1 MYNQNKWWDEVV
13 EHGDLYHFTDN
24 GNGTANI
31 SPFPGEV
38 IQTGTPQN
46 QFNFDNLEN
55 GVQGAHIAAAILLF
69 NLLHFERRQGEQYD
83 GMEADID
90 ALRERL
96 ERTERAAA
104 DALETGE
111 EIKFVAALTMF
122 GNLQQQREN
131 IAAFEETSEVTRDIQ
146 FIAAMTMFGNLQWQR
161 QDEAQFTMLSEE
173 TLGEEHEITLTN
185 SKRYPFNSTMDN
197 PITVA
202 LATRRRNLFYSVETE
217 VVSHNGEVGEIH
229 VTNKAL
235 NGFKISFD
243 GPAKAVTLIVRIKGG
258 MT

>member
-1 MYNQNKWWDEVV
+1 MFKQTIWRDHVTQYRDRYRETQNPDGSFTHTRV
-13 EHGDLYHFTDN
+13 E
-24 GNGTANI
+24 
-31 SPFPGEV
+31 GEV
-38 IQTGTPQN
+38 IQEGTPHN
-46 QFNFDNLEN
+46 QTNMNALGD
-55 GVQGAHIAAAILLF
+55 GIQDAHISIAFLLF
-69 NLLHFERRQGEQYD
+69 RLLLHEKEQGEQYD

-96 ERTERAAA
+96 ERTEQAAA
-104 DALETGE
+104 DALETDE

-173 TLGEEHEITLTN
+173 TLGEEHQITLTN

-197 PITVA
+197 PVTVA
-202 LATRRRNLFYSVETE
+202 LTTRRRNLFYSVETE